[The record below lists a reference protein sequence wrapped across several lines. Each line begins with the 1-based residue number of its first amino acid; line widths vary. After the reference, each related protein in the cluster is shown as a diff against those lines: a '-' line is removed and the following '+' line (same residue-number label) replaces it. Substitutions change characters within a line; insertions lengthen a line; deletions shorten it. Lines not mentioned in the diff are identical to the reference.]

1 LHGDPGYMREYAV
14 DRAWTDGRIQIS
26 FGGTT
31 EI

>member
-1 LHGDPGYMREYAV
+1 MREYAV